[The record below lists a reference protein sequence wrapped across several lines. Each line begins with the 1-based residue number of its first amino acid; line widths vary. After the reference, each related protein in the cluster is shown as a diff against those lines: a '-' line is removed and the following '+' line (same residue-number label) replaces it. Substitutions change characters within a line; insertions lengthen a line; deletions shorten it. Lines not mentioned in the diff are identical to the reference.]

1 MGIDPISLALI
12 GSAVAGAAGVAQSY
26 DQQRSQR
33 NAARDAERNAQRQ
46 AQQAQQMAQQQADK
60 EDQEFNRLNQRQAGN
75 TGPRPQ
81 GPAGATTLTGPQGAQ
96 VDPGTLGRSTLLG
109 M

>member
-1 MGIDPISLALI
+1 MGIEAII
-12 GSAVAGAAGVAQSY
+12 GAVIAGAGAAQSY
-26 DQQRSQR
+26 NQQRSQR

-46 AQQAQQMAQQQADK
+46 AQQAQQQAQQQADK
-60 EDQEFNRLNQRQAGN
+60 EDQEFNCLNQRQAGN

>member
-1 MGIDPISLALI
+1 MGIETII
-12 GSAVAGAAGVAQSY
+12 GAVIAGAGAAQSY
-26 DQQRSQR
+26 NQQRSQR

-46 AQQAQQMAQQQADK
+46 AQQAQQQAQQQADK

>member
-1 MGIDPISLALI
+1 MPQVAAILGAV
-12 GSAVAGAAGVAQSY
+12 GSIAGVAGQVDAS
-26 DQQRSQR
+26 RRQR
-33 NAARDAERNAQRQ
+33 NQARDAERNAQRQ
-46 AQQAQQMAQQQADK
+46 AQQAQQQAQQQADK